1 MNKKIV
7 AALFT
12 GSLLAGGTIGA
23 ALLGGGVATAQS
35 SSSDS
40 TSSESAPAPPD
51 GVALRGPGG
60 PGRHG
65 GPHGKL
71 DLSVAAGAIGISE
84 ADLQTALQSGQSLAD
99 VATAN
104 SVDPQTVID
113 ALVADAQSKLAERV
127 TSGEITQEQAAAMS
141 ANLVERITD
150 IVNHAGGP
158 GGAGCPGMD
167 GSGPPADSG
176 SSSSSSSGANSSG
189 ASLGT

>member
-1 MNKKIV
+1 MHKKIV

-12 GSLLAGGTIGA
+12 GSLLAGGAIGS

-40 TSSESAPAPPD
+40 TSSSIAPAPPD
-51 GVALRGPGG
+51 GVPHGPGG

-65 GPHGKL
+65 GPHDRI
-71 DLSVAAGAIGISE
+71 DLSVAAGAIGVPE

-104 SVDPQTVID
+104 SVDPQKVID
-113 ALVADAQSKLAERV
+113 ALVADAQTKLAARV
-127 TSGEITQEQAAAMS
+127 ASGEITQAQADAIS
-141 ANLVERITD
+141 ANLVDHITN
-150 IVNHAGGP
+150 IVNHTGGP

-167 GSGPPADSG
+167 GSGPPADAG